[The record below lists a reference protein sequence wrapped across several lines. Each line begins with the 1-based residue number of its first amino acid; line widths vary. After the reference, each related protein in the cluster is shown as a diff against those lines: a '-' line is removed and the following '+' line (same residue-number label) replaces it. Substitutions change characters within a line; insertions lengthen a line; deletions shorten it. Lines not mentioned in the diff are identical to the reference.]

1 LFLFKKARASARLL
15 GFATLLVCMVA
26 GGVTAAFAAG
36 QLAADATGAG
46 TPHSLAATAPAP
58 TRSAAMQ
65 HGAAL
70 AVSTAGIDP
79 ALLHAAT
86 YLTARH
92 LPIADAG
99 QSAREL
105 DCLTAAVYYESRGE
119 SAAGQA
125 AVAQVVLNRVS
136 HPLFP
141 KSICGVVYQGA
152 HGRGCQFSFACNGAM
167 HARHEP
173 AAWAR
178 ARDVAERAMGG
189 YVMTDVGRAT
199 HFHVTRLGAV
209 WGGGMMKIARVGGH
223 DFYTFSG
230 RHTVGRAHGL
240 EPAAPD
246 TQPLG
251 PPADG
256 GVEATLIPVA
266 DKPAVAQAPAET
278 TPTPAGS

>member
-1 LFLFKKARASARLL
+1 
-15 GFATLLVCMVA
+15 
-26 GGVTAAFAAG
+26 VTAAFAAG
-36 QLAADATGAG
+36 QLTADATGAG
-46 TPHSLAATAPAP
+46 SPHALAATAAAP
-58 TRSAAMQ
+58 VSSAAMQ
-65 HGAAL
+65 HGAAGTG
-70 AVSTAGIDP
+70 ANAAGIDP
-79 ALLHAAT
+79 TLLHAAT
-86 YLTARH
+86 YLAARH
-92 LPIADAG
+92 LPIGDAG

-105 DCLTAAVYYESRGE
+105 DCLTAAVYYEARGE

-141 KSICGVVYQGA
+141 KSVCGVVYQGA

-178 ARDVAERAMGG
+178 ARAVAERAMSG

-209 WGGGMMKIARVGGH
+209 WGGSMMKIARVGGH

-230 RHTVGRAHGL
+230 RRGAGRAHGAEQA
-240 EPAAPD
+240 EPD
-246 TQPLG
+246 NL

-256 GVEATLIPVA
+256 GVDAALIPVA
-266 DKPAVAQAPAET
+266 DKPAVAQAPVDSA
-278 TPTPAGS
+278 PAPAGS

>member
-15 GFATLLVCMVA
+15 GFATLLGCMVA

-36 QLAADATGAG
+36 QLTADATGAG
-46 TPHSLAATAPAP
+46 TPHSLAAAAAAPAS
-58 TRSAAMQ
+58 SAALQ
-65 HGAAL
+65 HGAPAT
-70 AVSTAGIDP
+70 AANTAGIDP
-79 ALLHAAT
+79 TLLHAAT
-86 YLTARH
+86 YLAARH
-92 LPIADAG
+92 LPIGDAG
-99 QSAREL
+99 QAAREL

-178 ARDVAERAMGG
+178 AREVAERAMGG

-230 RHTVGRAHGL
+230 RHVAGRAHGAEL
-240 EPAAPD
+240 AAPD
-246 TQPLG
+246 TL

-256 GVEATLIPVA
+256 GGEPALIPVA
-266 DKPAVAQAPAET
+266 DKPAAAQAPTEQA
-278 TPTPAGS
+278 PAPAGS